1 MTAVSDWEAFGGGL
15 TEALREVSDRVFL
28 VVFSRAEPRVFVQFA
43 GGEHE
48 LHAEAGS
55 PAADPGPLAA
65 AGWAPPTGDAPP
77 NWACTLPLPALT
89 VEYAALAARCVVALR
104 DVHGLPGPDELV
116 YKAWRDAEWPSD
128 AVPAARR
135 DRGEH
140 PLVLS
145 WLGIPPAAG

>member
-1 MTAVSDWEAFGGGL
+1 MSGWEAFGGGL

-48 LHAEAGS
+48 LHAEAGA
-55 PAADPGPLAA
+55 PAADPDRMAA
-65 AGWAPPTGDAPP
+65 AGWVPPTGDDPP
-77 NWACTLPLPALT
+77 NWTCSLPVPALT

-104 DVHGLPGPDELV
+104 DGHGLPGPDGLV
-116 YKAWRDAEWPSD
+116 YKAWRDAEWPSG
-128 AVPAARR
+128 AVSPGER
-135 DRGEH
+135 DLGEN

-145 WLGIPPAAG
+145 WLDIPSVPAR

>member
-1 MTAVSDWEAFGGGL
+1 MTEVSDWEAFGGGL

-28 VVFSRAEPRVFVQFA
+28 VVFARAEPRVFVQFA

-48 LHAEAGS
+48 IHAEA
-55 PAADPGPLAA
+55 AA
-65 AGWAPPTGDAPP
+65 PTGDPVRMAETGWTPPTDSSSP
-77 NWACTLPLPALT
+77 NWTCSLPLPALT

-104 DVHGLPGPDELV
+104 DVHGLPGPDGLV

-128 AVPAARR
+128 AIPPADR
-135 DRGEH
+135 DRGEN

-145 WLGIPPAAG
+145 WLGIPSVPA